1 MKDRSSP
8 TRSQVHEI
16 AIDASEEA
24 VWKAIADGEE
34 LTRWF
39 VESAK
44 VEPGV
49 GERRSLQRLPRR
61 DAGLVEPDRGCRRRR
76 CGVPTC

>member
-8 TRSQVHEI
+8 TRTQTHEI
-16 AIDASEEA
+16 AIDAPEEA

-39 VESAK
+39 VDAAK

-49 GERRSLQRLPRR
+49 GGSIPAVMGRRRSRT
-61 DAGLVEPDRGCRRRR
+61 EPDRRVGAEQDGCAS
-76 CGVPTC
+76 P

>member
-8 TRSQVHEI
+8 TRTQTHEI

-39 VESAK
+39 VDAAK

-49 GERRSLQRLPRR
+49 GRGRVRIHPRYGSSVRLFGRQ
-61 DAGLVEPDRGCRRRR
+61 EK
-76 CGVPTC
+76 